1 MTTPPMKTPRRR
13 PPGFPDASQ
22 RLPDGVVAR
31 PAQTAE
37 APAAA
42 AEDEPAAPA
51 RPSLAVAAAPRP
63 APKAKRKRAAPE
75 APRDPYAG
83 AASRQVNTRL
93 LEPLHTR
100 YMQLV
105 RELDDDGYKTS
116 FTEVLHA
123 LLDDGP
129 TTADEARELVRA
141 WRRRR
146 EP

>member
-1 MTTPPMKTPRRR
+1 MKTPRRR
-13 PPGFPDASQ
+13 PPGFADPSE

-31 PAQTAE
+31 SPPTANPRTEVEQTPTPRPA
-37 APAAA
+37 
-42 AEDEPAAPA
+42 
-51 RPSLAVAAAPRP
+51 LAVAASSRP
-63 APKAKRKRAAPE
+63 QEPKSTAKRAAPE
-75 APRDPYAG
+75 VPRDPYAG
-83 AASRQVNTRL
+83 AASRQVNARL
-93 LEPLHTR
+93 LEPLHRR

-105 RELDDDGYKTS
+105 RELGDDGYQTP